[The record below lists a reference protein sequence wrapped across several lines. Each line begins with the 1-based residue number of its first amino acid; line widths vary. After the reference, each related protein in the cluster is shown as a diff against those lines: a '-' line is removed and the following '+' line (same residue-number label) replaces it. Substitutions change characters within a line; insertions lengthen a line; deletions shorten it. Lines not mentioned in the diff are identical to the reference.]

1 MSTSKSSGST
11 RLGRDSNPKYL
22 GVKRYGGQSVKTGQ
36 IVIRQRG
43 TKFIAGQNVKR
54 GKDDTLYALKDGKVK
69 FSTKR
74 VKKFNGTQRIAKWL
88 HLSNRFCF
96 TEQ

>member
-22 GVKRYGGQSVKTGQ
+22 GVKKYGGQSVKTGQ
-36 IVIRQRG
+36 IVVRQRG
-43 TKFIAGQNVKR
+43 SKIIAGPHIKK

-74 VKKFNGTQRIAKWL
+74 VKKFNGTQRIAKVV
-88 HLSNRFCF
+88 
-96 TEQ
+96 TIE

>member
-22 GVKRYGGQSVKTGQ
+22 GVKRYGGQSVKVGQ

-43 TKFIAGQNVKR
+43 TKFIPGLNVKK
-54 GKDDTLYALKDGKVK
+54 GKDDTLYAKKDGKVK

-74 VKKFNGTQRIAKWL
+74 VKKFNGTQRIAKVV
-88 HLSNRFCF
+88 
-96 TEQ
+96 TIE

>member
-74 VKKFNGTQRIAKWL
+74 VKKFNGTQRIAKVV
-88 HLSNRFCF
+88 
-96 TEQ
+96 TIE

>member
-22 GVKRYGGQSVKTGQ
+22 GVKRYGGQEVKIGQ
-36 IVIRQRG
+36 IIIRQRG
-43 TKFIAGQNVKR
+43 TKFIPGTNVKK
-54 GKDDTLYALKDGKVK
+54 GKDDTLYAMKDGKVS

-74 VKKFNGTQRIAKWL
+74 VKKFNGTQRIAKVV
-88 HLSNRFCF
+88 
-96 TEQ
+96 TVK